1 MPSAKSIL
9 VTGALI
15 LCTSAAEAADFS
27 LSDMFQL
34 HGYGT
39 LGVAHSNQDQ
49 ADVIGAPN
57 QNPGAGY
64 SSAWTPNL
72 DTKLGLQLD
81 TKFTDRLTAVVQ
93 VISQNRYD
101 NSYTGK
107 PIHRYVPSVQ
117 WANLKWQI
125 TDDISF
131 RAGRMV
137 LPLMMFSEFRDVG
150 YANTLVRPP
159 IEMYGIV
166 PFSTNDG
173 ADLTWHHTFGSVT
186 NSLVLFDGGASLRQP
201 GLTLESHQKGI
212 TDTVEVG
219 SWTVRAAYMRS
230 PIKTTTHVFDNSFY
244 TNFIDAAGSLPNNQ
258 GDAAAAA
265 AQDLYNR
272 YQTTHWVPID
282 HYDLGAVYDP
292 GRWFAMAELYE
303 DRNPGILGHV
313 HSQWVAAGF
322 RYKTVTPY
330 VMYAHVSTSFP
341 YEAGIPLGGLPAPLA
356 AYGGGINGLI
366 GVLQNVLNA
375 NERQLAFGVRW
386 DFMKN
391 LDFKAE
397 YAHLQ
402 AGYGSTGDFQ
412 NAQPGFTPGSGADLI
427 SFTVDFVF

>member
-173 ADLTWHHTFGSVT
+173 ADLTWHHTFGPVT
-186 NSLVLFDGGASLRQP
+186 NSLVLFDGGASLGNTGIRI
-201 GLTLESHQKGI
+201 ESHEKGI
-212 TDTVEVG
+212 AETGEVG
-219 SWTVRAAYMRS
+219 SWTVRDTLLSAS
-230 PIKTTTHVFDNSFY
+230 
-244 TNFIDAAGSLPNNQ
+244 
-258 GDAAAAA
+258 AAA
-265 AQDLYNR
+265 
-272 YQTTHWVPID
+272 
-282 HYDLGAVYDP
+282 
-292 GRWFAMAELYE
+292 
-303 DRNPGILGHV
+303 
-313 HSQWVAAGF
+313 
-322 RYKTVTPY
+322 TP
-330 VMYAHVSTSFP
+330 
-341 YEAGIPLGGLPAPLA
+341 
-356 AYGGGINGLI
+356 
-366 GVLQNVLNA
+366 
-375 NERQLAFGVRW
+375 
-386 DFMKN
+386 
-391 LDFKAE
+391 
-397 YAHLQ
+397 
-402 AGYGSTGDFQ
+402 
-412 NAQPGFTPGSGADLI
+412 
-427 SFTVDFVF
+427 